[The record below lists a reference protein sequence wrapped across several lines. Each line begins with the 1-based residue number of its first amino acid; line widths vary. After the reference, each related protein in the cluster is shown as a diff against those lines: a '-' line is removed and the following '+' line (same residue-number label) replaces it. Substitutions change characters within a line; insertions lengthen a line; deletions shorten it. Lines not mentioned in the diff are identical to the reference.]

1 MHRLIGWVAGH
12 PWQWLLA
19 VLAVSLVALLQ
30 ILDPRD
36 GSLRLEIDP
45 TIERLLPEK
54 GEDRAVFQRARETFG
69 DSDAV
74 LLAVGF
80 EQVFTAD
87 SIARI
92 DELTRRLGELPGVRQ
107 VSSLANVPN
116 ALASGDLL
124 DVSTFGAQARESPQ
138 RIRDFPAQI
147 AANPIYRNSLVSSDG
162 KTVAFAISLGDLD
175 EATFRRENYSGQIRQ
190 LAREVTGSE
199 RIWIT
204 GGPVVKAETVSAII
218 RTLKFTLPAV
228 FALVV
233 VMLLLVTRSLYAM
246 FAGAATI
253 AIALLWTLASAVLLK
268 IPINLVTAIVPPLL
282 LTLGL
287 SYAVHLQADYFALRE
302 DNAAARVAHAL
313 EKVGPG
319 LLLSGLTTVAGFL
332 ALMPRAL
339 PAIQQFAALCALGVT
354 YATLLTLT
362 FLPSALR
369 LRRHSL
375 TRRPLGERFFAV
387 QARRLA
393 VFDLRWRNWI
403 IGIAL
408 LTVPIDL
415 YFASRIHV
423 GTEYIKSFREDAP
436 VRRDFEA
443 INEAFNGASIV
454 SILIETH
461 VNDALTDPEL
471 IREVES
477 LQNWLREQPEVGS
490 VVSYV
495 DHLKLINQ
503 SLNEGDPRYYAI
515 PREGAAVKQ
524 LLVFGGSSEIKRTID
539 SRFRSALLT
548 MRINVDSSATVQAFI
563 QRAEKRLQQLQ
574 PPLNAQLTG
583 SPVLAT
589 RAVTAITSGQIS
601 SIILSSFAIWVM
613 LSFMFTSPRAALLAM
628 LPNVLPVFLYFGILG
643 LLGISLN
650 PTTSMIASIVLGI
663 AVDDTIHFLT
673 RFNADARAKADETAA
688 VKSALA
694 STLRPVTFT
703 VISLCVGFLIFTG
716 SELKNQVQFGAL
728 ASFTLLIAWVADIL
742 LTPALGSKLRIVTL
756 WDLLRL
762 DLGQSPQH
770 TIPLL
775 SGLSLRQARVF
786 ALMSKMERHHE
797 GARLIRQGDLSRD
810 IYVVVDGTLEAWID
824 RQGERKTLSTLG
836 RGAVLGEAGYF
847 GQRRTANVDAVTPVR
862 VLRFDSQDLERLRMR
877 YPRIAA
883 VIFRNLNRVQAERI
897 ARTTAMLQ

>member
-1 MHRLIGWVAGH
+1 MQRLIRWLAEH
-12 PWQWLLA
+12 PLYCVFATLLLSA
-19 VLAVSLVALLQ
+19 LAFGIVYDLKAQ
-30 ILDPRD
+30 R
-36 GSLRLEIDP
+36 LRLTIDP

-54 GEDRAVFQRARETFG
+54 GEDRAVFERARETFG

-74 LLAVGF
+74 LVAVTLD
-80 EQVFTAD
+80 EVFTPD
-87 SIARI
+87 GIRRI
-92 DELTRRLGELPGVRQ
+92 DELTRRFGELPGVRQ
-107 VSSLANVPN
+107 ATSLANVSNPH
-116 ALASGDLL
+116 AQGDLL
-124 DVSTFGAQARESPQ
+124 EVSSFAAQASADPAQIKE
-138 RIRDFPAQI
+138 FPRQI
-147 AANPIYRNSLVSSDG
+147 AANPIYRDALVSKDG
-162 KTVAFAISLGDLD
+162 KTVAFAISLGDLSE
-175 EATFRRENYSGQIRQ
+175 EAFRRQDYTGKIRD

-204 GGPVVKAETVSAII
+204 GGPVIKAATVDALIN
-218 RTLKFTLPAV
+218 TLSFTLPAV
-228 FALVV
+228 LALIVL
-233 VMLLLVTRSLYAM
+233 MLLMVSRSFYAM
-246 FAGAATI
+246 LVGATTI
-253 AIALLWTLASAVLLK
+253 VIALLWTMATAVLLD

-282 LTLGL
+282 LTLCL
-287 SYAVHLQADYFALRE
+287 SYAVHLQADYFAVRE
-302 DNAAARVAHAL
+302 QDPARRVHHVL

-319 LLLSGLTTVAGFL
+319 LFLSGATTVAGFL

-339 PAIQQFAALCALGVT
+339 PAIQQFAALSALGVI
-354 YATLLTLT
+354 YGMLLTLI
-362 FLPSALR
+362 FLPSMLR
-369 LRRHSL
+369 LQKHSV
-375 TRRPLGERFFAV
+375 TRRPLGERFFNV

-436 VRRDFEA
+436 VRRDFEE
-443 INEAFNGASIV
+443 INRAFNGASIV

-471 IREVES
+471 IRQVED
-477 LQNWLREQPEVGS
+477 LQHWLRRQPEVGS

-503 SLNEGDPRYYAI
+503 SLNEGDPAYYAI
-515 PREGAAVKQ
+515 PRESSAVKQ
-524 LLVFGGSSEIKRTID
+524 LLVFGGSSEIKRAID

-548 MRINVDSSATVQAFI
+548 VRINVDSSEAIQAFI
-563 QRAEKRLQQLQ
+563 QRAEQRLGELK

-589 RAVTAITSGQIS
+589 RAVNAITSGQIS
-601 SIILSSFAIWVM
+601 SLLLASFAIWAM
-613 LSFMFTSPRAALLAM
+613 LALMFTSPRAALLAM
-628 LPNVLPVFLYFGILG
+628 LPNLLPVLLYFGILG
-643 LLGISLN
+643 ITGVSLN

-663 AVDDTIHFLT
+663 AVDDTIHFLA
-673 RFNADARAKADETAA
+673 RFNADARAKGNETAA
-688 VKSALA
+688 VKSALT
-694 STLRPVTFT
+694 SILRPVTFT
-703 VISLCVGFLIFTG
+703 VLSLCIGFLVFTG
-716 SELKNQVQFGAL
+716 SELRNQVQFGAL
-728 ASFTLLIAWVADIL
+728 ASFTLFIAWFADIL

-797 GARLIRQGDLSRD
+797 GSRLIRQGDLSRD
-810 IYVVVDGTLEAWID
+810 IYVVVDGTLEAWIERND
-824 RQGERKTLSTLG
+824 ERKTLATLG

-847 GQRRTANVDAVTPVR
+847 GQRRTAHVDAVTPVR
-862 VLRFDSQDLERLRMR
+862 VLRFDSQDLERLRIR

-883 VIFRNLNRVQAERI
+883 IIFRNLNRVQAERI

>member
-1 MHRLIGWVAGH
+1 MHRLIRWIADH
-12 PWQWLLA
+12 PLPCALA
-19 VLAVSLVALLQ
+19 VLALSVLAVLVLYDVQ
-30 ILDPRD
+30 RQE
-36 GSLRLEIDP
+36 LRLTVDP

-54 GEDRAVFQRARETFG
+54 GEDRAVFERAREVFG
-69 DSDAV
+69 DSDVV
-74 LLAVGF
+74 LLAVAF
-80 EQVFTAD
+80 DEVFTPE

-92 DELTRRLGELPGVRQ
+92 DELTRRLAELPGVRQ

-116 ALASGDLL
+116 PLASGDLL
-124 DVSTFGAQARESPQ
+124 EISSFGAQAREHPE
-138 RIRDFPAQI
+138 RVADFPAQI
-147 AANPIYRNSLVSSDG
+147 AANPIYRNTLVSADG
-162 KTVAFAISLGDLD
+162 KTVAFSISLGDLD
-175 EATFRRENYSGQIRQ
+175 EETFRRERYPDQIRQ
-190 LAREVTGSE
+190 LAQELSGSD

-204 GGPVVKAETVSAII
+204 GGPVVKAATVSAII

-228 FALVV
+228 FALIV
-233 VMLLLVTRSLYAM
+233 VMLLLVSRSVHAM
-246 FAGAATI
+246 LGGAATV
-253 AIALLWTLASAVLLK
+253 AISLLWTLATAVALD

-302 DNAAARVAHAL
+302 EDASRRVAHVL

-319 LLLSGLTTVAGFL
+319 LVLSAATTIAGFL

-339 PAIQQFAALCALGVT
+339 PAIQQFAALCAFGVF
-354 YATLLTLT
+354 YGMLLTLV
-362 FLPSALR
+362 FLPAALR

-375 TRRPLGERFFAV
+375 TRRPLGERFFAA

-403 IGIAL
+403 IGFAL
-408 LTVPIDL
+408 LTIPVDL

-443 INEAFNGASIV
+443 INQAFNGASV
-454 SILIETH
+454 MSILIETH

-471 IREVES
+471 IRQVEE
-477 LQNWLREQPEVGS
+477 LQTWLRQQPEVGS
-490 VVSYV
+490 VVSYI

-503 SLNEGDPRYYAI
+503 SLNEGDPSFYAI
-515 PREGAAVKQ
+515 PREAAAVKQ

-548 MRINVDSSATVQAFI
+548 VRINVDSSERIQAFI
-563 QRAEKRLQQLQ
+563 QRAEERIKQLG

-601 SIILSSFAIWVM
+601 SLLISSVAIWAM
-613 LSFMFTSPRAALLAM
+613 LALMFTSPRAALLAM
-628 LPNVLPVFLYFGILG
+628 LPNLLPVMLYFAILG
-643 LLGISLN
+643 MIGVSLN

-663 AVDDTIHFLT
+663 AVDDTIHFLA
-673 RFNADARAKADETAA
+673 RFNADARAKANETAA

-703 VISLCVGFLIFTG
+703 VISLCIGFLVFTG

-728 ASFTLLIAWVADIL
+728 ASLTLFIAWFADIL

-775 SGLSLRQARVF
+775 SGLSLRQARLF
-786 ALMSKMERHHE
+786 ALMSKLEPHHE

-824 RQGERKTLSTLG
+824 RGGERKTLATLG
-836 RGAVLGEAGYF
+836 RGAVIGEAGYF
-847 GQRRTANVDAVTPVR
+847 GQRRTAYVDAVTPVR
-862 VLRFDSQDLERLRMR
+862 VLRFDSQDLERLRVR

-883 VIFRNLNRVQAERI
+883 IIFRNLNRVQAERI